1 MTPFG
6 VVNSGVFTEMVARSR
21 RSQAPPVIE
30 AYASAGPELPTHRR
44 RHTSAA
50 RTETSGH
57 IAATNFAP
65 LLVSGRLAAAI
76 IFRDAATGVR
86 Q

>member
-30 AYASAGPELPTHRR
+30 AYAPTELGLPAHRR
-44 RHTSAA
+44 SRTSAA
-50 RTETSGH
+50 RTQTSVH
-57 IAATNFAP
+57 IAVTKFAP

-76 IFRDAATGVR
+76 IFRNAATGAR

>member
-1 MTPFG
+1 MTPLS
-6 VVNSGVFTEMVARSR
+6 VVNNRVFTEVGARPR
-21 RSQAPPVIE
+21 RWQAPPVVE

-76 IFRDAATGVR
+76 IFRGAATGVR